1 MKYSVIRKHRSESS
15 EVLSVYTGDELWIM
29 PRETHYPGWI
39 WCKDEKG
46 VQAWVPKSYVS
57 IEGNQGR
64 MKRDY
69 ISRELEL
76 EVGDQVDLLE
86 IESEWGWVLDR
97 RGVYGWI
104 PMECLE
110 RVETGEIS
118 D

>member
-1 MKYSVIRKHRSESS
+1 VKYTVIRKHRPESS
-15 EVLSVYTGDELWIM
+15 EILSAFAGDELRIM

-46 VQAWVPKSYVS
+46 AQAWVPKEYVS
-57 IEGNQGR
+57 IVGNQCR

-76 EVGDQVDLLE
+76 EVGEQVDLLE
-86 IESEWGWVLDR
+86 IESEWAWVLDR

-110 RVETGEIS
+110 RVETDEVP